1 MFSYYNHMQQLCFDK
16 QVNFYF
22 AC

>member
-1 MFSYYNHMQQLCFDK
+1 MQQLCFDK
-16 QVNFYF
+16 QVKFYF